1 MPRVK
6 CEYLMLNKGIS
17 PFIAVIL
24 LIAFT
29 VGVSGIISV
38 WLSGYTQTTSN
49 IVSNQST
56 TEITCTY
63 GGISLKNL
71 KYSVGNVSGTIENT
85 GTISLKEIQIQALFK
100 NATSLKVAMC
110 GTATAPFNCSSA
122 NLSLSSREAAS
133 FNVSIGG
140 SNYNDIRVIT
150 NCASVYDEVD
160 ASEVST

>member
-1 MPRVK
+1 M
-6 CEYLMLNKGIS
+6 KGIS

-29 VGVSGIISV
+29 VGVAGIVNV
-38 WLSGYTQTTSN
+38 WLTGYTRTTSD

-56 TEITCTY
+56 TQINCNY

-71 KYSVGNVSGTIENT
+71 KYVNGNMTGKIENT
-85 GTISLKEIQIQALFK
+85 GTISLKTIQVQTIFK
-100 NATSLKVAMC
+100 NQTSVKVALC
-110 GTATAPFNCSSA
+110 GTATSPFNCSSA
-122 NLSLSSREAAS
+122 NLSLSAREAAS

-140 SNYNDIRVIT
+140 SNYDDIRVIT
-150 NCASVYDEVD
+150 DCASVFDTVD